1 MKKALSKRNI
11 RIKIIL
17 LREETSDKL
26 KTIKVSAIKYQ
37 QIKPYCDKYNSE
49 LLFLKINTGLFLKI
63 IC

>member
-1 MKKALSKRNI
+1 MNQGFEKGSSKRSI

-37 QIKPYCDKYNSE
+37 QIKPYCDKYNSM
-49 LLFLKINTGLFLKI
+49 LLKKNKYWPVS
-63 IC
+63 